1 MRRLVCIPLFLS
13 WVYPASADTV
23 DCGGYQ
29 VHYTSFKSTIIPPEV
44 AAAHHIVRSDNR
56 VITNVSVRRAGSP
69 APAAVEGT
77 ATNLLNQSVRLE
89 FREVDE
95 ADAVYYLASQVVD
108 ERDTLRYEIAVRPGD
123 SDETCTVKFVRDYFQ
138 RDAP

>member
-1 MRRLVCIPLFLS
+1 MRPLFCMLLLLS
-13 WVYPASADTV
+13 WVHSASADTV
-23 DCGGYQ
+23 DCDGYR
-29 VHYTSFKSTIIPPEV
+29 VHYTSFKSTIIPAEV

-56 VITNVSVRRAGSP
+56 VITNVSVRRSGSS

-77 ATNLLNQSVRLE
+77 ATNLLNQSVPLD
-89 FREVDE
+89 FHEVKE

-108 ERDTLRYEIAVRPGD
+108 ARDTVRYTIAVRPGN
-123 SDETCTVKFVRDYFQ
+123 SGETCTVKFVRDYFQ